1 MANIKLST
9 LLAGS
14 NIAFLGRS
22 EFTATAGQTTFN
34 VTYTPPY
41 VVVEQNGLTLAPSD
55 YNATDGS
62 QVILNVSSSVGDSI
76 VITSYQPTSV
86 ADAVS
91 TNRSINT
98 NNTLSGGGTLA
109 SDLTFSVN
117 TAAIVA
123 NTYLQTML
131 GDYTS
136 NTYAQTTFVN
146 NTYAQI
152 TFVNKLSASEQTIQP
167 SIVVANTF
175 VAEQGSPISTKTAN
189 TITLALTDNGKIL
202 RCTNAS
208 STISVNIPTNAS
220 VAFPVG
226 AEIGIINDSANNV
239 LVSNNA
245 GVTLRSKEGSFTIAD
260 RYTSASLKKLDTNEW
275 ILIGAIS

>member
-62 QVILNVSSSVGDSI
+62 QVILNVSSSEGDSI

-123 NTYLQTML
+123 NTYLQTIL

-136 NTYAQTTFVN
+136 NSFVTSTFTSNSYASNTFSSYDAIVITTPAA
-146 NTYAQI
+146 NTEYEFLRALPRNQDYREI
-152 TFVNKLSASEQTIQP
+152 YYSTQFGSANVGFWVGSNL
-167 SIVVANTF
+167 VAN
-175 VAEQGSPISTKTAN
+175 VNVSSTAN
-189 TITLALTDNGKIL
+189 TNNISVTGKKGDRVYIHL
-202 RCTNAS
+202 YDAAIS
-208 STISVNIPTNAS
+208 ST
-220 VAFPVG
+220 
-226 AEIGIINDSANNV
+226 AN
-239 LVSNNA
+239 L
-245 GVTLRSKEGSFTIAD
+245 EFSF
-260 RYTSASLKKLDTNEW
+260 
-275 ILIGAIS
+275 GG

>member
-76 VITSYQPTSV
+76 VITSYQPTRV

-131 GDYTS
+131 GDYASNSFVTSTFTS
-136 NTYAQTTFVN
+136 NSYASNTFSSYDAIVITTPAA
-146 NTYAQI
+146 NTEYEFLRALPRNQDYREI
-152 TFVNKLSASEQTIQP
+152 YYSTQFGSANVGFWVGSNL
-167 SIVVANTF
+167 VAN
-175 VAEQGSPISTKTAN
+175 VNVSSTAN
-189 TITLALTDNGKIL
+189 TNNISVTGKKGDRVYIHL
-202 RCTNAS
+202 YDAAIS
-208 STISVNIPTNAS
+208 ST
-220 VAFPVG
+220 
-226 AEIGIINDSANNV
+226 AN
-239 LVSNNA
+239 L
-245 GVTLRSKEGSFTIAD
+245 EFSF
-260 RYTSASLKKLDTNEW
+260 
-275 ILIGAIS
+275 GG

>member
-146 NTYAQI
+146 
-152 TFVNKLSASEQTIQP
+152 KLSASEQTIQP

>member
-62 QVILNVSSSVGDSI
+62 QVILNVSSSEGDSI
-76 VITSYQPTSV
+76 VITSYQPTSI

-91 TNRSINT
+91 TARSINT
-98 NNTLSGGGTLA
+98 NNTLNGGGTLA

-123 NTYLQTML
+123 NTYLQTIL

-136 NTYAQTTFVN
+136 NSFVTSTFTSNSYASNTFSSYDAIVITTPAA
-146 NTYAQI
+146 NTEYEFLRALPRNQDYREI
-152 TFVNKLSASEQTIQP
+152 YYSTQFGSANVGFWVGSNL
-167 SIVVANTF
+167 VAN
-175 VAEQGSPISTKTAN
+175 VNVSSTAN
-189 TITLALTDNGKIL
+189 TNNINVTGKKGDRVYIHL
-202 RCTNAS
+202 YDAAIS
-208 STISVNIPTNAS
+208 ST
-220 VAFPVG
+220 
-226 AEIGIINDSANNV
+226 AN
-239 LVSNNA
+239 L
-245 GVTLRSKEGSFTIAD
+245 EFSF
-260 RYTSASLKKLDTNEW
+260 
-275 ILIGAIS
+275 GG